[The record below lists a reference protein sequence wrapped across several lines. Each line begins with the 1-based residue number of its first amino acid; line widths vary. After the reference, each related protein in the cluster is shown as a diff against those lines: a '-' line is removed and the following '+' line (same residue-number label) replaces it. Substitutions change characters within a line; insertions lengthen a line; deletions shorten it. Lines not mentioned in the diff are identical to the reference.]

1 MSVFTIG
8 VTVAPG
14 SSGSPVLDE
23 QGRLVGIVYAAGKI
37 AADGEEQDRA
47 IAIPATALLDHG
59 EGSLI
64 LEEQF

>member
-1 MSVFTIG
+1 MLVFTIG

-37 AADGEEQDRA
+37 AVDGEEQDRA
-47 IAIPATALLDHG
+47 IAIPATALW
-59 EGSLI
+59 
-64 LEEQF
+64 